1 MSKSPAESEFKSLQ
15 RQFAAHLRD
24 PDAVDRPEHIEDR
37 RMAIYRELIFSNIN
51 GFLSNAFPVLRMI
64 YSDPDWHSMMRDFL
78 QKHRSQSPLFQDI
91 GREFLSYLEHERDT
105 TVDPPFLQS
114 LAHYEWVELALSVLD
129 KTFETREIDE
139 QTEVMQ
145 LALHTSALAWP
156 LSYDYPVHQ
165 ISPAYQPTEKLNTP
179 VFLLVYRDAGDAVKF
194 IELNPVSA
202 RLIDLLNDGRTGE
215 QAADAIAAELQHPE
229 PAVVHDGARQ
239 EIISWLQQG
248 IVI

>member
-1 MSKSPAESEFKSLQ
+1 MPKSPADDEFKNLQ

-24 PDAVDRPEHIEDR
+24 PDAIDRPGNLEDR

-51 GFLSNAFPVLRMI
+51 TFLGNAFPVIRML

-78 QKHRSQSPLFQDI
+78 RQHRSQSPLFQDI
-91 GREFLSYLEHERDT
+91 SREFLSYLEHERDT
-105 TVDPPFLQS
+105 TADPPFLQS

-129 KTFETREIDE
+129 KSFANRKIDE
-139 QTEVMQ
+139 QTDIMQ

-165 ISPAYQPTEKLNTP
+165 ISPDYQPTEKLTTP
-179 VFLLVYRDAGDAVKF
+179 IFLLVYRDARDAVKF

-202 RLIDLLNDGRTGE
+202 RLIDLLNEGRTGE
-215 QAADAIAAELQHPE
+215 QAADAIAAEIRHPN
-229 PAVVHDGARQ
+229 PAVVHAGARQ
-239 EIISWLQQG
+239 EISSWLQLG
-248 IVI
+248 IVV